1 MKLNSFLTRKKNIGN
16 STFQIVIIVNE
27 LKQTGG
33 ESN

>member
-16 STFQIVIIVNE
+16 SAFKIVIIVNE